1 MRDRWNRRR
10 VFGVS
15 LLMILSRQTLGLG
28 TSRQTLT
35 SSFLCDVTST
45 MNTAEQATTFP
56 TPRGPVT
63 GPPYPNRS
71 LPQPIGPYRIE
82 REIGRGGMGHVYLA
96 VRNDRAYQKRVAIK
110 VLGGSHHARA
120 LEWRFKCERQILAGL
135 DHPNIARLLDGGTTH
150 DGRPYFVMDHIQGQ
164 RIDHYCDAQR
174 LTVRERLE
182 LFLQVCDAVQ
192 YAHRNLVVHRD
203 IKPSNLLVTPDG
215 VPKLLDFGIAKLLNP
230 SLQWAANEETV
241 TGQHPM
247 TPKYASPEQIR
258 GQAISTA
265 SDVYSLGVL
274 LYKLLTGR
282 VPRLPKANEPLD
294 RMLDDELTSPSE
306 AIDPAAALPMLT
318 RDDSDSEGVALPE
331 TLAKLRRTSLSALRQ
346 QLAGD
351 LDRIALMALR
361 QEPERRYGSAQE
373 LADDIR
379 RHLEGRPVSARPDT
393 LGYRFHKFFER
404 HRWAVGACAV
414 AALVIFTLSGV
425 MLHQTRQATEEA
437 QASAARYE
445 QVRVEH
451 QRAQVERDRSE
462 TLAQLLLD
470 SVVQERADD
479 PAEAQAILQRTLQH
493 LESSDLPQADQQA
506 LRQRL
511 EAAGRQLPTTASAEP
526 NGPLR
531 LATSGQMLPPV

>member
-1 MRDRWNRRR
+1 
-10 VFGVS
+10 
-15 LLMILSRQTLGLG
+15 
-28 TSRQTLT
+28 
-35 SSFLCDVTST
+35 
-45 MNTAEQATTFP
+45 MNTSDQATTFP

-63 GPPYPNRS
+63 GPPYPHRS

-110 VLGGSHHARA
+110 VLGGGHQARA

-164 RIDHYCDAQR
+164 RIDRYCDAQR
-174 LTVRERLE
+174 LTVRERLR

-203 IKPSNLLVTPDG
+203 IKPSNLLVTPEG

-230 SLQWAANEETV
+230 GLHMEANEETV

-294 RMLDDELTSPSE
+294 SMLDDDPTSPSE
-306 AIDPAAALPMLT
+306 AVDPLAVLPVFT
-318 RDDSDSEGVALPE
+318 RDDSDSEGVVLPE
-331 TLAKLRRTSLSALRQ
+331 TLAKLRRTSPSALRQ

-361 QEPERRYGSAQE
+361 QEPERRYGSVQE
-373 LADDIR
+373 LAEDIR
-379 RHLEGRPVSARPDT
+379 RHLEGRPVSARADT
-393 LGYRFHKFFER
+393 LGYRCHKFFQR
-404 HRWAVGACAV
+404 HRWAVGASAV
-414 AALVIFTLSGV
+414 AALVILTVSGF
-425 MLHQTRQATEEA
+425 MMHQTRQATQEA
-437 QASAARYE
+437 RASAARYE
-445 QVRVEH
+445 QVQVEH
-451 QRAQVERDRSE
+451 QRTQAEQMRSE
-462 TLAQLLLD
+462 ALAQLLLE
-470 SVVQERADD
+470 SLVQERGED
-479 PAEAQAILQRTLQH
+479 PAEAQAILQRTLHQ
-493 LESSDLPQADQQA
+493 LEASDLPQADQQA

-511 EAAGRQLPTTASAEP
+511 EAARSQVPSDVTAATDDSFQLASS
-526 NGPLR
+526 R
-531 LATSGQMLPPV
+531 QMLPPV